1 MAVSKLAR
9 VARYPRTQIPKFTAT
24 EITRANLCAQA
35 LWYGINFDTGN
46 KQLSDADLMS
56 FLAKYFYTYQRTKK
70 RANPD
75 IFEKEI
81 KLLINTC
88 GLAIMYRSLAKMD
101 IKKGIDAMYND
112 VYPKYKKSLK
122 NPNRTSTSIE
132 AMDCLWK
139 LSKGF
144 IINPKYNCLGLSSRI
159 MFFLS
164 PNLRTFNMNREI
176 ATRYG
181 LQKNPVVHYKA
192 YFELFNTGLITNR
205 AQLTRHKMPPM
216 RGALDMKT
224 WQTAA
229 RTDWWERRVLD
240 IAVLLRLSGNMPY
253 PNLRHLIN
261 EQIKEDA
268 RS

>member
-112 VYPKYKKSLK
+112 VYPIYKKSLK
-122 NPNRTSTSIE
+122 NPNRTSTYIE

-176 ATRYG
+176 AIRYG
-181 LQKNPVVHYKA
+181 LQVNPAVHYPA

-268 RS
+268 KS